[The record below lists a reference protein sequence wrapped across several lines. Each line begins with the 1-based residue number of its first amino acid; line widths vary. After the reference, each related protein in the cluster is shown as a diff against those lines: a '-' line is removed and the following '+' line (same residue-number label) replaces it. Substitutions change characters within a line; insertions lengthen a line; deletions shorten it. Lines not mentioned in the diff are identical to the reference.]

1 MTTRRKS
8 TGAGFSSSV
17 PQKETVE
24 SLETIVEKEPV
35 VEVEP
40 EEIKVVAVAEPA
52 PVVYAEVTPVSKPHN
67 PEPKR
72 LRHPRNIARFSNK

>member
-8 TGAGFSSSV
+8 TGTGFSGST

-35 VEVEP
+35 VETEP
-40 EEIKVVAVAEPA
+40 EEVKVVAVAEPA
-52 PVVYAEVTPVSKPHN
+52 PVVYTEITPAVKPQK
-67 PEPKR
+67 PEPKH
-72 LRHPRNIARFSNK
+72 LRHPRNIPRFSNK

>member
-8 TGAGFSSSV
+8 TGTGFSSSV

-35 VEVEP
+35 MEVEP
-40 EEIKVVAVAEPA
+40 EEVKVVAVAEPA
-52 PVVYAEVTPVSKPHN
+52 PVVYAEVTPVSKPHK